1 MSQVSTFKTDL
12 LRFVQTYFVYLMPSA
27 FIIYLVLESYQIDF
41 RPYYIAGKSVLYGL
55 DPYVNHVTQHPEFFT
70 PVNAGESPASG
81 FIYLPIASL
90 LFAPLAAFSY
100 STAKI
105 IYSSLIL
112 IVLWFLLFEL
122 VRHSNFKIKGE
133 TLLFSMTSF
142 PVYAAFERGQIDI
155 LVCYLT
161 ILGFL
166 LHQRH
171 RQKIL
176 PGFLIGLAFCIKLFP
191 AIALLYFLVKRQF
204 KLVFYAIGSII
215 VLLIAPIPILGNSI
229 YTSYLKRMLPGVFGE
244 ITSSVPITVHGQS
257 VMNRIVMSVDSNGLR
272 VTHDFVHGFMN
283 PFLRG
288 KPIASLTVGFIAFLI
303 LLYYLRRNSA
313 EHQFFSIVN
322 CIHLFNPQTWIMGIV
337 WFIPLFLYSFGKA
350 NRLGK
355 FILILPL
362 FMPPFTNSNGM
373 LAYAVTLLFAVPQVR
388 DKLTTKIEKAS
399 IVDTSH

>member
-1 MSQVSTFKTDL
+1 MLSRISIPKDDI

-27 FIIYLVLESYQIDF
+27 FVIYIVLESYQIDF
-41 RPYYIAGKSVLYGL
+41 RPYYIAGKSILYGL

-81 FIYLPIASL
+81 FIYLPFASL

-112 IVLWFLLFEL
+112 IILWLLLFEL
-122 VRHSNFKIKGE
+122 VRHSQFKIKGE
-133 TLLFSMTSF
+133 ALLFSMTCF

-166 LHQRH
+166 LYQRH
-171 RQKIL
+171 RRSFL
-176 PGFLIGLAFCIKLFP
+176 PGFLIGIAFCIKLFP

-204 KLVFYAIGSII
+204 KVVLYSFGSI
-215 VLLIAPIPILGNSI
+215 VALLIAPLPILGNSI
-229 YTSYLKRMLPGVFGE
+229 YTSYFKRMLPGIFGE
-244 ITSSVPITVHGQS
+244 ITSAVPITVHGQS
-257 VMNRIVMSVDSNGLR
+257 VINRVVMSVDSNGLR

-288 KPIASLTVGFIAFLI
+288 KPIASLTVGLIAFII
-303 LLYYLRRNSA
+303 LLYYLRREPA

-337 WFIPLFLYSFGKA
+337 WYIPLFVYLFDRA
-350 NRLGK
+350 NHLGK

-373 LAYAVTLLFAVPQVR
+373 LAYAIALLFAVPQTR
-388 DKLTTKIEKAS
+388 NRLTVKKSA
-399 IVDTSH
+399 IVSSSN

>member
-1 MSQVSTFKTDL
+1 MSRILSFRDDI
-12 LRFVQTYFVYLMPSA
+12 LRFTHAYFIYLIPSA
-27 FIIYLVLESYQIDF
+27 YIIYLVLESYQIDF

-55 DPYVNHVTQHPEFFT
+55 DPYVNHVAQHPEFFT

-81 FIYLPIASL
+81 FIYLPIAAL
-90 LFAPLAAFSY
+90 FFAPFAAFSY

-105 IYSSLIL
+105 IYSSFILIL
-112 IVLWFLLFEL
+112 LWLLLFEL

-133 TLLFSMTSF
+133 VLLFSMSSF
-142 PVYAAFERGQIDI
+142 PVLAAFERGQIDI

-166 LHQRH
+166 LYQRA
-171 RQKIL
+171 RQKIF
-176 PGFLIGLAFCIKLFP
+176 PGFLFGLAFCIKLFP
-191 AIALLYFLVKRQF
+191 AIALLYFIAKRQF
-204 KLVFYAIGSII
+204 KI
-215 VLLIAPIPILGNSI
+215 VLHAFISIVALLLAPIPLLGNSI
-229 YTSYLKRMLPGVFGE
+229 YTSYLKRMLPETFGE
-244 ITSSVPITVHGQS
+244 ITSAVPITVHGQA
-257 VMNRIVMSVDSNGLR
+257 VINRVVMSVDSDGLR

-288 KPIASLTVGFIAFLI
+288 KPIASLTVGLIAFL
-303 LLYYLRRNSA
+303 LLMYYLRREPA

-337 WFIPLFLYSFGKA
+337 WFIPLFVYLFDKA
-350 NRLGK
+350 NHLGK

-373 LAYAVTLLFAVPQVR
+373 LAYAVTLLFAIPQIR
-388 DKLTTKIEKAS
+388 EKLTTKVA
-399 IVDTSH
+399 IVD